1 MHVADRLYNRKY
13 LTLHGRVSISLLS
26 FLFFSTQA
34 LSNIPF
40 NVNFEKKKKEK
51 KYLFISTFSA
61 INFTNAYRPEESNFC
76 SFLRKGT
83 LLINIIK

>member
-40 NVNFEKKKKEK
+40 NVNFEKKKRK
-51 KYLFISTFSA
+51 KILVHIYILCNQFYQRVSSGRIEFLFIFTQRNA
-61 INFTNAYRPEESNFC
+61 IN
-76 SFLRKGT
+76 
-83 LLINIIK
+83 